1 MVCADTSLVQLR
13 EGLLHMTVPRFKQR
27 FSLVQPTRN
36 SLHAV
41 MDTAKVCDSIVF
53 LLCPHTAMDSW
64 GETLL
69 SSVLAQGL
77 PCQPVFVVGSMDEIP
92 AKKQSEVKKLLV
104 KALERKLPV
113 EKVWSMQEQGEAV
126 NILRTLGTQKRKEGS
141 FKNRRGHLLAEKV
154 EFTETGEGAG
164 TLAVTGFV
172 RGAAISANRLVHLP
186 GWGDFQVDRIEA
198 APEPLRLRGAREQE
212 MEEVEVVQRADPA
225 LRQELDCENCPD
237 GMDGEQTW
245 PTEEEL
251 QAADIAAHPATRK
264 VAKVPRGM
272 SEYQAAWIQEEG
284 EEDQDQE
291 EEEEDDGDDEMEDSA
306 EIPCEAEDDSSENEK
321 EEDRD
326 CDTQTETM
334 TEAGDGD
341 YDAKHVNFAA
351 EVDEM
356 EALRTARV
364 DSMFPDEIDTP
375 MDVPARIRY
384 VQAGLILHDDPGS
397 LIPDVITGIDKAYIS
412 CPLIRFQKYRGLKSF
427 RTSAWDPRENLP
439 ADYARI
445 FQFENFDRTRKRVL
459 SEPAEGAEVGRY
471 VTVYVGGVGAHL
483 YSSLDTSAL
492 LLTSLLPHEHRMS
505 VLNMVVR
512 RSPLA
517 REAPVKSKQRLI
529 FQV

>member
-1 MVCADTSLVQLR
+1 MLCADTELVQLR
-13 EGLLHMTVPRFKQR
+13 EGLLHITVPRFKQR
-27 FSLVQPTRN
+27 FTLVQPTRN
-36 SLHAV
+36 SLHSV

-92 AKKQSEVKKLLV
+92 AKKHTEVKRLLV
-104 KALERKLPV
+104 KSLERKLPV

-251 QAADIAAHPATRK
+251 QAADIAAQPATRK

-272 SEYQAAWIQEEG
+272 SDYQAAWIQEEG
-284 EEDQDQE
+284 EEDQEEDE
-291 EEEEDDGDDEMEDSA
+291 EEADDCEDGMEDSA
-306 EIPCEAEDDSSENEK
+306 ESPCEADDDSSEDEK

-364 DSMFPDEIDTP
+364 DSMFPDEVDTP

-384 VQAGLILHDDPGS
+384 IHAGIFSSKMILDRWFLMILSKSIKSLNFLPYQVPEIPRPQKFPDLRLGPQREPAGRLRQDFPVREFRPDSEARPVGAGGGRGGGALRDCVCGGRGGAPVQ
-397 LIPDVITGIDKAYIS
+397 
-412 CPLIRFQKYRGLKSF
+412 Q
-427 RTSAWDPRENLP
+427 PRLVRPP
-439 ADYARI
+439 ADLPPAP
-445 FQFENFDRTRKRVL
+445 RTPYVRPQHGR
-459 SEPAEGAEVGRY
+459 EEVSAGQ
-471 VTVYVGGVGAHL
+471 GGTG
-483 YSSLDTSAL
+483 
-492 LLTSLLPHEHRMS
+492 
-505 VLNMVVR
+505 
-512 RSPLA
+512 
-517 REAPVKSKQRLI
+517 
-529 FQV
+529 QV